1 MSTTL
6 DSISSRRTRSGYTV
20 ALPLFV
26 AVVVGVGGA
35 GGAFAWRRAH
45 AQREPSPPVTAA
57 AEDSESAIRRAA
69 LERFGASVAKLV
81 IDGKEITPDESV
93 ATDIKVD
100 IFKKSLARRA
110 QERDPAFRAKAESEL
125 RLRQPVVV
133 TITWDD
139 LSGSEQLEFDMKD
152 SRSCP
157 DLVGTA
163 RDVSAKDIAKLPC
176 LRVPVLQNRWDDGAA
191 LHATFPRL
199 DEGDPKW
206 EKMVA
211 GVMVE
216 LAADSFAANA
226 RP

>member
-1 MSTTL
+1 M
-6 DSISSRRTRSGYTV
+6 RWGYTV

-26 AVVVGVGGA
+26 VIA
-35 GGAFAWRRAH
+35 GSLGAFAWRRADVRH
-45 AQREPSPPVTAA
+45 REPSPPLIAGTQ
-57 AEDSESAIRRAA
+57 DSESAIRRAA
-69 LERFGASVAKLV
+69 IERFGASVAKLV

-100 IFKKSLARRA
+100 IFKKSLARRE
-110 QERDPAFRAKAESEL
+110 QERDPAFRAKAEMEL

-157 DLVGTA
+157 DLAGAA
-163 RDVSAKDIAKLPC
+163 RDISAKDIAKFPC
-176 LRVPVLQNRWDDGAA
+176 LHVPVLQNRWDDGAS
-191 LHATFPRL
+191 LHATFTRL
-199 DEGDPKW
+199 DEEDPKW
-206 EKMVA
+206 AKMVA

-216 LAADSFAANA
+216 LAADRFAANA
-226 RP
+226 RL